1 MDIIERIAIVGN
13 QNAAIVVAGKLN
25 LVDINFVHWG
35 KKGLAICLD
44 HSFS

>member
-1 MDIIERIAIVGN
+1 MDIVERIAIVWN
-13 QNAAIVVAGKLN
+13 QNASIVVAGKLN

-35 KKGLAICLD
+35 NKSLAIRLD